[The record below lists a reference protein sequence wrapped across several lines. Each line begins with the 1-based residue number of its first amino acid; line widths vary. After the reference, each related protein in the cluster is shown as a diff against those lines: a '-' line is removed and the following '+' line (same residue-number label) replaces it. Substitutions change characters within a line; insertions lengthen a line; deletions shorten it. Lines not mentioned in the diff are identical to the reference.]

1 MVMRYLRSTVNVV
14 GSALGLVALII
25 CLIVD
30 VGWLTFPIVI
40 GVYVVAALVAR
51 LVLPKRPEPEDHPTA
66 KPRRAAPG

>member
-1 MVMRYLRSTVNVV
+1 MAMRYLGSIVNVV

-30 VGWLTFPIVI
+30 VGWIVI
-40 GVYVVAALVAR
+40 PAVVVAYAVGALVTWLITR
-51 LVLPKRPEPEDHPTA
+51 GRSEPDRPAA